1 MNFQI
6 HKNNLKIKKDEKI
19 NELAYIIFTSGST
32 GVPKGVCISRE
43 SLNHYVKWLY
53 TKLKIPVGAR
63 CSQFPEIGFDLSV
76 ADIYGTLCS
85 GGTLCPVDNNFS
97 KIFPGRFIK
106 NKKINF
112 LVCVPSL
119 IDIIRNSN
127 DLNKQNFK
135 LLKRIFFC
143 GEPLLKSQVRDI
155 FMQKK
160 I

>member
-1 MNFQI
+1 M
-6 HKNNLKIKKDEKI
+6 LR
-19 NELAYIIFTSGST
+19 IFT
-32 GVPKGVCISRE
+32 E
-43 SLNHYVKWLY
+43 HYV
-53 TKLKIPVGAR
+53 
-63 CSQFPEIGFDLSV
+63 Q
-76 ADIYGTLCS
+76 

-127 DLNKQNFK
+127 DLNKKNLK

-155 FMQKK
+155 FKAKKSLEIINAYGPTEATVSCTYKK
-160 I
+160 ITQKNLIKKYWSKYINRKNNKRNED